1 MAGANKK
8 MIAVLLA
15 IALCGEGKYNHWSK
29 GGKRPPP
36 FLDLA
41 LGP

>member
-1 MAGANKK
+1 MFNVVVT
-8 MIAVLLA
+8 IEFYV
-15 IALCGEGKYNHWSK
+15 EGKYNPCSK